1 MDDFMQAVEWASA
14 VWGGIFSPIL
24 PLLSDDAALDALIA
38 RWNVD
43 VLAPVVLSPSASSLE
58 DEALDIRV
66 GTVSATLVQAHAA
79 LLDQIARGLGSGKH
93 PSTLRLSYP
102 LHQAT
107 LTIGDGV
114 PTPAIHEHSP
124 VPACLRLT
132 ALLAVPASLFEDFRD
147 PIKQLGIGELRRHTL
162 LRA

>member
-1 MDDFMQAVEWASA
+1 MDDFMQAVEWASGA

-43 VLAPVVLSPSASSLE
+43 VLAPVLLSPSASSLE

-79 LLDQIARGLGSGKH
+79 LLDQIAHKGLTLVCPSDAGQSASGTV
-93 PSTLRLSYP
+93 PEWRP
-102 LHQAT
+102 L
-107 LTIGDGV
+107 
-114 PTPAIHEHSP
+114 
-124 VPACLRLT
+124 AC
-132 ALLAVPASLFEDFRD
+132 ASSRMSSEAS
-147 PIKQLGIGELRRHTL
+147 GRR
-162 LRA
+162 AP